1 VTALRD
7 PDTEKAVVLWLK
19 AWMGPYVYVVAEG
32 EQLTNHP
39 VPAIL
44 VGRVGG
50 SGYTVE
56 ADHLLEVTVIA
67 PDRPTLWP
75 TCSEVLAGMLEI
87 VGNGFA
93 MVDDVELA
101 GHFAPPETNPNPD
114 NRRATAL
121 FRLTARPQ

>member
-1 VTALRD
+1 MTGLRD
-7 PDTEKAVVLWLK
+7 PDTETAVVLWLK
-19 AWMGPYVYVVAEG
+19 ASMGVGFYVVAEG
-32 EQLTNHP
+32 EQLTTHP

-67 PDRPTLWP
+67 QDRASLWP
-75 TCSEVLAGMLEI
+75 TCSEVLAAMLDL
-87 VGNGFA
+87 VGRGTA

-101 GHFAPPETNPNPD
+101 GHFAPPEINPNPD